1 MAVAVLLRQRALSSP
16 HAVSCRNGSY
26 CLERLDPWALPVYT
40 SGLFSNSDLH
50 SKVNSTSLR
59 FWRTYHNSGKFDLTD
74 LTHPHMWYPKA
85 REKKRNVF
93 LHVGPTNSGKTY
105 SALKRLEASS
115 SGVYCGPLRL
125 LAREVAQRLNKVNV
139 PCNLITGQERNEIEG
154 AKHSSV
160 TVEMA
165 DMTTNYQC
173 AVIDEIQM
181 YVDISVYLYAWKISK
196 FNRSYVVEQVQ
207 YYERLSPLVPLKS
220 PLGSFSNIKAGD
232 CLVSFSRRGIYK
244 LKKRIEREGKH
255 LCSVVYGSLPPE
267 TRTKQATMFNDDTS
281 DLNVLVASDAIGM
294 GLNLNISR
302 IIFST
307 MMKFDGFCN
316 RELTVAEIKQIAGR
330 AGRYGSKFPVGE
342 VTCLN
347 PQDLPLL
354 HSSLKSAS
362 SIIERAGL
370 FPTFDLLSLYSR
382 LHGTDFFHP
391 ILERFLEK
399 AKLSPDYFITDCED
413 MLKVAAIVDDLP
425 LGLYDK
431 YLFCMSPVDVSDDIS
446 AQGLVQASI
455 SILLFFFTIFCGT
468 RIHVS
473 NFFNMQFAENYAR
486 KGIVRLKEIFTPGTL
501 QVPKTDNQLKELES
515 VHKVLELYV
524 WLSFRMDDSF
534 PDREVAASQKSI
546 CSMLIE
552 EYLERFGWQPQD
564 RRKVLGGA
572 QKLLQEYDVSQ
583 IGRAFNDAGG
593 GDGGKA
599 FNGAG
604 GGDGGKAFNGAGGGD
619 GGKAFNG
626 AGGGDGGKAFNGA
639 GGGGKD
645 FNSAGGVGA
654 ADQVPGDGV
663 SLRGTFKVG
672 EAPRP
677 SMVASNRFTAVGWL
691 ELNVLFYLS
700 YCVTNSV
707 HMGS

>member
-1 MAVAVLLRQRALSSP
+1 MAVAALLGRRALSTP
-16 HAVSCRNGSY
+16 HAVSSCRN
-26 CLERLDPWALPVYT
+26 AVYI
-40 SGLFSNSDLH
+40 SGLFSNSDIC
-50 SKVNSTSLR
+50 SMVDSTNLR
-59 FWRTYHNSGKFDLTD
+59 FMRAYHNSGKFDLTD
-74 LTHPHMWYPKA
+74 LTHPHTWYLKA

-93 LHVGPTNSGKTY
+93 LHVGPTNSGKTFN
-105 SALKRLEASS
+105 ALKRLEASS

-139 PCNLITGQERNEIEG
+139 PCNLITGQERDEIEG

-165 DMTTNYQC
+165 DVTTDYQC

-181 YVDISVYLYAWKISK
+181 VGCKSRGFSFTRALLGLCSDELHVCGDPAAVPLIQRILEATGD
-196 FNRSYVVEQVQ
+196 VVTVQ

-232 CLVSFSRRGIYK
+232 CLVTFSRREIYN

-267 TRTKQATMFNDDTS
+267 TRTKQATMFNDDTN

-307 MMKFDGFCN
+307 MMKFDGFGF

-342 VTCLN
+342 VTCIKAA
-347 PQDLPLL
+347 DLPLL
-354 HSSLKSAS
+354 HSALKSPS
-362 SIIERAGL
+362 PTIERAGL

-399 AKLSPDYFITDCED
+399 AKLSPDYFIADCED

-431 YLFCMSPVDVSDDIS
+431 YLFCLSPVDMRDDIS
-446 AQGLVQASI
+446 VQGLV
-455 SILLFFFTIFCGT
+455 
-468 RIHVS
+468 
-473 NFFNMQFAENYAR
+473 QFAENYAR

-501 QVPKTDNQLKELES
+501 QVPKTHNQLKELES

-524 WLSFRMDDSF
+524 WLSFRMEDSF

-552 EYLERFGWQPQD
+552 EYLERSGWQPQGQ
-564 RRKVLGGA
+564 RKFLHGPK
-572 QKLLQEYDVSQ
+572 KLLQEYEVSQ
-583 IGRAFNDAGG
+583 LHKYFQEVN
-593 GDGGKA
+593 
-599 FNGAG
+599 
-604 GGDGGKAFNGAGGGD
+604 
-619 GGKAFNG
+619 
-626 AGGGDGGKAFNGA
+626 
-639 GGGGKD
+639 
-645 FNSAGGVGA
+645 
-654 ADQVPGDGV
+654 PGP
-663 SLRGTFKVG
+663 K
-672 EAPRP
+672 
-677 SMVASNRFTAVGWL
+677 
-691 ELNVLFYLS
+691 
-700 YCVTNSV
+700 
-707 HMGS
+707 

>member
-16 HAVSCRNGSY
+16 HAVSCRN
-26 CLERLDPWALPVYT
+26 AVYT

-181 YVDISVYLYAWKISK
+181 VGCKSRGYSFTRALLGLCSDELHVCGDPAAVPLIQRILEATGD
-196 FNRSYVVEQVQ
+196 VVTVQ

-232 CLVSFSRRGIYK
+232 CLVTFSRRGIYK

-446 AQGLVQASI
+446 AQGLVQ
-455 SILLFFFTIFCGT
+455 
-468 RIHVS
+468 
-473 NFFNMQFAENYAR
+473 FAENYAR

-583 IGRAFNDAGG
+583 MNKYFQEVN
-593 GDGGKA
+593 
-599 FNGAG
+599 
-604 GGDGGKAFNGAGGGD
+604 
-619 GGKAFNG
+619 
-626 AGGGDGGKAFNGA
+626 
-639 GGGGKD
+639 
-645 FNSAGGVGA
+645 
-654 ADQVPGDGV
+654 PGP
-663 SLRGTFKVG
+663 K
-672 EAPRP
+672 
-677 SMVASNRFTAVGWL
+677 
-691 ELNVLFYLS
+691 
-700 YCVTNSV
+700 
-707 HMGS
+707 